1 VNRLKDSTS
10 PYLLQHAD
18 NPVDWWPW
26 CDQAF
31 TEAAERDVPVL
42 LSVGYAACHWCHVM
56 AHESFEDPETAAL
69 LNEHVV
75 AIKVDREE
83 RPDVDAVYMTAT
95 QAMTGQGGWPMTVFM
110 TPDKEP
116 FFCGTYF
123 PRDYFRQLVLNVS
136 RAWRSQRDGVTGQAK
151 QVAAALAE
159 NAATT
164 ARALRAAEDQS
175 LAAGPDP
182 GFRQAADVAV
192 RALDRD
198 YDTADGGF
206 GGAPKFPPSMVLEFL
221 LRYHQRTGSE
231 TALRMAEGTCEAM
244 ARGGM
249 YDQLGGGFARYSVD
263 AGWVVPHFEK
273 MLYDN
278 ALLARLYASLWR
290 RTGSEL
296 ARRVAEETCDW
307 MLRELR
313 TGDGGLAASLDADSE
328 GEEGRF
334 YVWRPAEL
342 HTVLGPED
350 GEFAARAFGVTDSG
364 TFSDGASVLQR
375 RADPADTDRLA
386 RVRDALLS
394 ARGARVRP
402 ARDDKVVAAW
412 NGLAVSAL
420 AECGLLF
427 ARPDFTGAARDAATL
442 LATVHLAGGR
452 LVRTSRDGTAGNT
465 AGALEDY
472 ACTAEGFL
480 TLSGVTG
487 EARWMELAGQL
498 LEVALGSFGDG
509 QGGFFDTAADDEPL
523 IFRPADPADNATP
536 SGTFAVAGALLSYSA
551 LAGSARH
558 REAAGAALG
567 VLPGIAARYPR
578 AAGAGLAVAEAW
590 LAGPAEV
597 AVVGS
602 LQDART
608 RALHQAALH
617 AAPPGAVLALGDG
630 TMPADSGPADS
641 GPADSGP
648 ADSGRAGSGRA
659 GSGRAGSGAAGS
671 GAGVPLLAGRGLVNG
686 APAAYV
692 CRQFT
697 CQAPVTTPEQLR
709 EALAGSS

>member
-1 VNRLKDSTS
+1 VNRLKDATS

-31 TEAAERDVPVL
+31 AEAAERDVPVL

-56 AHESFEDPETAAL
+56 AHESFEDPQTAEL
-69 LNEHVV
+69 LNEHMV
-75 AIKVDREE
+75 AVKVDREE

-116 FFCGTYF
+116 FFCATYL
-123 PRDYFRQLVLNVS
+123 PRAYFRQLILDFS
-136 RAWRSQRDGVTGQAK
+136 RAWRTHRGDVTDRAGQITG
-151 QVAAALAE
+151 ALAE
-159 NAATT
+159 NAAAI
-164 ARALRAAEDQS
+164 ARALRAPLGGPGGTASGAQWGAEFGEVTATAV
-175 LAAGPDP
+175 AA
-182 GFRQAADVAV
+182 
-192 RALDRD
+192 LERD
-198 YDTADGGF
+198 YDAALGGF

-221 LRYHQRTGSE
+221 LRHHERTGSAA
-231 TALRMAEGTCEAM
+231 ALRMAEGTCEAM

-278 ALLARLYASLWR
+278 ALLARVYAHLWR
-290 RTGSEL
+290 RTGSGL

-313 TGDGGLAASLDADSE
+313 TDGGGLAASLDADSE
-328 GEEGRF
+328 GEEGKF

-342 HTVLGPED
+342 RAVLGPED
-350 GEFAARAFGVTDSG
+350 GEFAAEAFGVTGAG
-364 TFSDGASVLQR
+364 TFEHGASVLQLR
-375 RADPADTDRLA
+375 SDPADASRLS
-386 RVRDALLS
+386 RVRAALLA
-394 ARGARVRP
+394 ARSGRVRP
-402 ARDDKVVAAW
+402 GRDDKVVAAW

-427 ARPDFTGAARDAATL
+427 ARPDLVAPARDAAGL

-452 LVRTSRDGTAGNT
+452 LVRTSRDGTAGTT
-465 AGALEDY
+465 AGALDDY

-487 EARWMELAGQL
+487 EARWLELAGRL

-509 QGGFFDTAADDEPL
+509 HGGFFDTADDDEPL

-536 SGTFAVAGALLSYSA
+536 SGAAAVAGALLSYAA
-551 LAGSARH
+551 LTGSARH
-558 REAAGAALG
+558 REAAEAALG
-567 VLPGIAARYPR
+567 VVPGIAARYPR
-578 AAGAGLAVAEAW
+578 AAGVGLAVAEAW
-590 LAGPAEV
+590 LAGPAEI
-597 AVVGS
+597 AVVGPPG
-602 LQDART
+602 DDRT
-608 RALHQAALH
+608 RALHQTALH

-630 TMPADSGPADS
+630 TLPVSSGPVSS
-641 GPADSGP
+641 GPVSSGP
-648 ADSGRAGSGRA
+648 LSSGPVGAGG
-659 GSGRAGSGAAGS
+659 
-671 GAGVPLLAGRGLVNG
+671 GVPLLAGRGLVDG

-697 CQAPVTTPEQLR
+697 CQAPATTPEQLR
-709 EALAGSS
+709 NALAAAPP